1 MVWTLLFRNGEQQ
14 GQIYIKRFRMDTATK
29 RSQNMLGAA
38 NSSIAL
44 LTDTARPRVRIEFS
58 ATDALRHDPL
68 TIDCETFVDVKVSG
82 FKSKGR
88 RVAMWE
94 VEDVV
99 EETPLPDVSEDDT
112 DIDNPAGDTPD
123 ADTGTQDTMPEET
136 TEKAEQAEN
145 LDPDAGKTEQE
156 IIDEITGQLSFK
168 FED

>member
-1 MVWTLLFRNGEQQ
+1 
-14 GQIYIKRFRMDTATK
+14 
-29 RSQNMLGAA
+29 
-38 NSSIAL
+38 
-44 LTDTARPRVRIEFS
+44 
-58 ATDALRHDPL
+58 
-68 TIDCETFVDVKVSG
+68 
-82 FKSKGR
+82 
-88 RVAMWE
+88 MWE

-112 DIDNPAGDTPD
+112 NIDNPAGDTPD